1 MAIVPISQPLAP
13 GLLAAD
19 YSPWSP
25 QAEAR
30 SGLFGIP
37 GVFDYAH
44 PARTTGG
51 ASRRTGITGYIPDIT
66 PTWSPPGGPMV
77 SDIDP
82 VDGVGSGLPMPEV
95 EGYKYVYPK
104 YAPDYEGGWERSGY
118 SEDRDAYD
126 YYPYF
131 PTGLSP
137 SGSNILVGVELLK
150 E

>member
-25 QAEAR
+25 ESKAR
-30 SGLFGIP
+30 SGLFGKAGI
-37 GVFDYAH
+37 FDFSTPY
-44 PARTTGG
+44 
-51 ASRRTGITGYIPDIT
+51 STGYTGYTPDISP
-66 PTWSPPGGPMV
+66 PTWSAPGGPMV
-77 SDIDP
+77 SDVTP
-82 VDGVGSGLPMPEV
+82 EGAVGAGLPMPEV

-104 YAPDYEGGWERSGY
+104 WNYNNQEAEWSRSGY

-126 YYPYF
+126 YYPYW
-131 PTGLSP
+131 PTDI
-137 SGSNILVGVELLK
+137 SGGGPILVGVELRK

>member
-25 QAEAR
+25 QAQAR

-37 GVFDYAH
+37 GIFDT
-44 PARTTGG
+44 PRPTRLSSPKT
-51 ASRRTGITGYIPDIT
+51 TGITGYTPDIT
-66 PTWSPPGGPMV
+66 PTWSAPGGPMV
-77 SDIDP
+77 SGVDP
-82 VDGVGSGLPMPEV
+82 EGGTYGSGLPTPDV

-104 YAPDYEGGWERSGY
+104 YVNDYEGGWERSGY
-118 SEDRDAYD
+118 SEDRDAFD

-137 SGSNILVGVELLK
+137 SGSDILVGVELLK

>member
-25 QAEAR
+25 QAQAR

-37 GVFDYAH
+37 GIFDT
-44 PARTTGG
+44 PRPTRLSSPKT
-51 ASRRTGITGYIPDIT
+51 TGITGYTPDIA
-66 PTWSPPGGPMV
+66 PTWSSPGGPML
-77 SDIDP
+77 SDVDP
-82 VDGVGSGLPMPEV
+82 VDGTYGAGLPTPEV

-104 YAPDYEGGWERSGY
+104 YDYSVGEWRRSGF
-118 SEDRDAYD
+118 SEDRDDHD
-126 YYPYF
+126 YYPYW
-131 PTGLSP
+131 PTDLSGGGP
-137 SGSNILVGVELLK
+137 ILVGVELRK

>member
-37 GVFDYAH
+37 GIFDYAH

-66 PTWSPPGGPMV
+66 PTWSPPGGPMI
-77 SDIDP
+77 SDVDP
-82 VDGVGSGLPMPEV
+82 ADGTYGSGLPTPEV
-95 EGYKYVYPK
+95 EGYKYVYPR
-104 YAPDYEGGWERSGY
+104 YDYGAGEWRRSGF
-118 SEDRDAYD
+118 SEDRDDHD
-126 YYPYF
+126 YYPYW
-131 PTGLSP
+131 PTDLSGGGP
-137 SGSNILVGVELLK
+137 ILVGVELRK

>member
-25 QAEAR
+25 QAQAR

-37 GVFDYAH
+37 GIFDT
-44 PARTTGG
+44 PRPTRLSSPKT
-51 ASRRTGITGYIPDIT
+51 TGITGYTPDMT
-66 PTWSPPGGPMV
+66 PTWSAPSGPMV
-77 SDIDP
+77 SDTDP
-82 VDGVGSGLPMPEV
+82 VDGAYGSGLPTPDV

-104 YAPDYEGGWERSGY
+104 YTWGAGEWDRAGY

-126 YYPYF
+126 YYPYW
-131 PTGLSP
+131 PTDIDGGSP
-137 SGSNILVGVELLK
+137 ILVGVELLK